1 MAAVG
6 RWSVAVAFAL
16 FVVIGVASGAG
27 GVLLPAQITDYG
39 VDEATIGITFFTSA
53 AGYVVASV
61 LSGALVGRLGTRHA
75 LLIAGTLLFGAWLG
89 TAARPPFAAF
99 VLLSLLSGFGMG
111 ALDCVLN
118 IYLATRPGA
127 TALLNRLHA
136 FFGVGALL
144 GPLLAAW
151 LLTFTGWTTAMLV
164 LGVILAPTVAACAVT
179 FPARTADPLLAAPP
193 AAGGPAAGDGR
204 PASALPAVLRQ
215 PVVLL
220 CAAMLGVYVGLEIAV
235 GNWGYT
241 YLVEERSVSGLLA
254 GYTTSGYWLGLTA
267 GRFLITPVTARLR
280 LTQTGLMYA
289 CMAGTAVAGVLAW
302 AAPSTAG
309 LASAAFVLL
318 GFFLGPIFPTTM
330 AVSPRLTSE
339 RLVPT
344 AIGVL
349 TAGGLV
355 GGALLPWL
363 AGTLLQVAGAWT
375 LFPFAVLLA
384 LVQLALWWRVACRI
398 ADTSAPAIAD
408 SPGVHLSVPG
418 P

>member
-1 MAAVG
+1 MD
-6 RWSVAVAFAL
+6 
-16 FVVIGVASGAG
+16 
-27 GVLLPAQITDYG
+27 T
-39 VDEATIGITFFTSA
+39 
-53 AGYVVASV
+53 
-61 LSGALVGRLGTRHA
+61 
-75 LLIAGTLLFGAWLG
+75 
-89 TAARPPFAAF
+89 
-99 VLLSLLSGFGMG
+99 
-111 ALDCVLN
+111 
-118 IYLATRPGA
+118 
-127 TALLNRLHA
+127 

-151 LLTFTGWTTAMLV
+151 LLTFTGWTTAMLIIA
-164 LGVILAPTVAACAVT
+164 VILAPTVAACAVA
-179 FPARTADPLLAAPP
+179 FPTRAADPLLTASPAPAGSAPAGLAADGPAP
-193 AAGGPAAGDGR
+193 AGPTAGRSAAGGPTAGGPTAGGPTAGGSAAAGPTAGDSR
-204 PASALPAVLRQ
+204 PASALPTVLRQ

-220 CAAMLGVYVGLEIAV
+220 GAAMLAVYVGLEIAV

-289 CMAGTAVAGVLAW
+289 CMAGTVVAGALAW
-302 AAPSTAG
+302 AAPGTAG
-309 LASAAFVLL
+309 LASTAFVLL

-375 LFPFAVLLA
+375 LFPFAVPLA
-384 LVQLALWWRVACRI
+384 LVQLALWWRVARRI
-398 ADTSAPAIAD
+398 AAAGASAAAAVPPIMTAPTSLPAPTTLAD
-408 SPGVHLSVPG
+408 AATAVEQARGSVAAAALPRDQPGHAATG
-418 P
+418 QAGDR